1 MDNQLKQFIA
11 TCEVCNTS
19 QTQNQKEALMSHE
32 IRNRP
37 WSKVGSNIFER
48 RRERYLV
55 LVDYYSD
62 WIEFDLMRNQTA
74 AAIINLKQKQFA
86 RWGIPEE
93 IVTDSGTNY
102 DSAEFSQFCKRK
114 NIKHTKSPPHHHHSN
129 GKWESALKIV
139 KTLLSWTEKTAL
151 NPYKALLDRHN
162 TPTIRMTN
170 ISCTKIPKPP
180 NENINTHQR
189 NFTYTGNCRES
200 VSGENQED

>member
-1 MDNQLKQFIA
+1 MGTESTLRRARTSLWWPSMDNQLKQFIA

-48 RRERYLV
+48 RRERCLV

-62 WIEFDLMRNQTA
+62 WIEFDLMRNKTA
-74 AAIINLKQKQFA
+74 AEIINLKQKQFA

-102 DSAEFSQFCKRK
+102 DSAEFSQFCKRQ
-114 NIKHTKSPPHHHHSN
+114 NIKHTKSLPHHHQSN
-129 GKWESALKIV
+129 GKSESAVKIV
-139 KTLLSWTEKTAL
+139 KTLL
-151 NPYKALLDRHN
+151 R
-162 TPTIRMTN
+162 
-170 ISCTKIPKPP
+170 
-180 NENINTHQR
+180 
-189 NFTYTGNCRES
+189 
-200 VSGENQED
+200 

>member
-1 MDNQLKQFIA
+1 MVSGGIVYRNDRIVVPVAVRKRLIAKLHQGHMGTESTLRRARTSLWWPSMDNRVKQFIT

-19 QTQNQKEALMSHE
+19 QTQSQKEALMSHE

-37 WSKVGSNIFER
+37 WSNVGSNIFER

-129 GKWESALKIV
+129 GKSESALKIV
-139 KTLLSWTEKTAL
+139 KTLLS
-151 NPYKALLDRHN
+151 
-162 TPTIRMTN
+162 
-170 ISCTKIPKPP
+170 
-180 NENINTHQR
+180 
-189 NFTYTGNCRES
+189 
-200 VSGENQED
+200 

>member
-1 MDNQLKQFIA
+1 MDNRLKQFIA

-48 RRERYLV
+48 WREHYLV

-86 RWGIPEE
+86 R
-93 IVTDSGTNY
+93 
-102 DSAEFSQFCKRK
+102 
-114 NIKHTKSPPHHHHSN
+114 
-129 GKWESALKIV
+129 
-139 KTLLSWTEKTAL
+139 
-151 NPYKALLDRHN
+151 
-162 TPTIRMTN
+162 
-170 ISCTKIPKPP
+170 
-180 NENINTHQR
+180 
-189 NFTYTGNCRES
+189 
-200 VSGENQED
+200 